1 MLFGGF
7 SSFLPTNMYI
17 TIWFLRETLQR
28 MEHYIIIVYNGIAW
42 RTVRRPSPNNNFGA
56 FSVLSYFSFIAE
68 WMCAKHRVYEMT
80 ASNNRGF
87 DLFSHFSREFDNFLI
102 TEFRF
107 RFFRILME
115 MEKNVSN
122 GTEFDLK
129 CAIFVWCHQSTL
141 KIRSNK
147 LIEISFLH
155 LNSFWLRF
163 AGGLLIF
170 LIFYTLFDCFELVNS
185 RIFKGFWWM
194 LDRI

>member
-56 FSVLSYFSFIAE
+56 FSVLSYLSFIAE

-107 RFFRILME
+107 RFFSH
-115 MEKNVSN
+115 SN
-122 GTEFDLK
+122 GDGKK
-129 CAIFVWCHQSTL
+129 CLQRNRV
-141 KIRSNK
+141 
-147 LIEISFLH
+147 
-155 LNSFWLRF
+155 RF
-163 AGGLLIF
+163 KMRDF
-170 LIFYTLFDCFELVNS
+170 CLVSSVYSKNT
-185 RIFKGFWWM
+185 IQ
-194 LDRI
+194 